1 MKKKKTEKTPSVKI
15 SKSQIRK
22 IPKFVELYKIINT
35 YSLREEA
42 YAVALE
48 TYVHLKKKKKDA

>member
-1 MKKKKTEKTPSVKI
+1 MKKKKTEKAPSVKI

-22 IPKFVELYKIINT
+22 IPQLVELYKIINT

-42 YAVALE
+42 YAAALE
-48 TYVHLKKKKKDA
+48 TYVHLKKKKKDE

>member
-1 MKKKKTEKTPSVKI
+1 MKKKKTEKPQSVKL

-22 IPKFVELYKIINT
+22 IPKLVELYKIINT

-48 TYVHLKKKKKDA
+48 TYVHMKKKKKDV